1 MIQSET
7 AEYLHEATVVK
18 SKEATMTNKLRFLAL
33 DLLYSYPPDSDVC
46 MYLMD
51 NGLTRKE
58 LQWFMNNEAPGYQ
71 VMGNDYYGRN
81 ERIIVPD
88 GSYCGGEDVYGWYYI
103 TKDYYNRLS

>member
-7 AEYLHEATVVK
+7 AEYLHEAKVEK
-18 SKEATMTNKLRFLAL
+18 SKEVTLTNKIRFLAL
-33 DLLYSYPPDSDVC
+33 DLLHSYPPDADVC

-58 LQWFMNNEAPGYQ
+58 LEWFMSDEALGYQ

-81 ERIIVPD
+81 
-88 GSYCGGEDVYGWYYI
+88 
-103 TKDYYNRLS
+103 